1 MEEKPICPGCK
12 TNLYMER
19 VVSKWGGSYWYC
31 THCSRARGD
40 INSGVPL
47 KMSNKIFFSMIP
59 KNKRRNFKGIKL
71 FISKEF
77 TRKDDLINKSMYLY
91 MEKLMLDKSMFKMHR
106 HSIRYKRSNSLKNQ
120 MNKNKNGGTTVK

>member
-1 MEEKPICPGCK
+1 
-12 TNLYMER
+12 
-19 VVSKWGGSYWYC
+19 
-31 THCSRARGD
+31 
-40 INSGVPL
+40 
-47 KMSNKIFFSMIP
+47 MIP